1 MIKIM
6 INSLG
11 AAGMVRQSAAI
22 VLQVFLLFGA
32 SVAFAANLR
41 PTLPPV
47 EFPDTEVV
55 TNVAITA
62 SGNAS
67 RDYAFE
73 LVFTGSASNNVE
85 IAFGTDSN
93 GDGAL
98 SLDEIALSVGWDCDE
113 WFVLNTA
120 TETRFSAVGADGAH
134 ELVGRI
140 RLRADGLV
148 RSMSFAD
155 GKTPLFPQLAD
166 PDVAWS
172 FPAEWNVVR
181 IVGRG
186 ENVRT
191 GDRFHVATSSQG
203 IAIHLR

>member
-1 MIKIM
+1 MRYFPAQVL
-6 INSLG
+6 SL
-11 AAGMVRQSAAI
+11 
-22 VLQVFLLFGA
+22 LLFGA
-32 SVAFAANLR
+32 SSAFATNVR

-55 TNVAITA
+55 TNVAIAT

-73 LVFTGSASNNVE
+73 LAFTGSASNNVE
-85 IAFGTDSN
+85 IAFGTDAD

-98 SLDEIALSVGWDCDE
+98 SLDEITLSVGWDCGE

-120 TETRFSAVGADGAH
+120 TETRFSAVGADGVH
-134 ELVGRI
+134 ELVGRM
-140 RLRADGLV
+140 RLRADGQV
-148 RSMSFAD
+148 RAISFAD
-155 GKTPLFPQLAD
+155 GTTPLFPRLAD
-166 PDVAWS
+166 LDVAWS
-172 FPAEWNVVR
+172 FPMEWNVVR

-191 GDRFHVATSSQG
+191 GDRFHVATSSHG
-203 IAIHLR
+203 IAIHFR